1 MLYRAEYAIHVR
13 FHTSFR
19 DQKGKY
25 ISSSFALE
33 EKNRSFILGGY
44 IEGNYGI
51 YFWSRITRTSVF
63 ILFLGLAYK
72 TLSLNF
78 VHRN

>member
-19 DQKGKY
+19 DQKEKMAFSANIKRYFILFRFG
-25 ISSSFALE
+25 

-51 YFWSRITRTSVF
+51 FFGQESPEQVFSFFSRDWPIRV
-63 ILFLGLAYK
+63 
-72 TLSLNF
+72 
-78 VHRN
+78 